1 MTYVS
6 ARFAQADPGIV
17 SGSTI
22 ERKKM
27 STKTIYKRIALVA
40 VAGLVSGLVSVAP
53 ANAAGTVPVWT
64 DADDIQYGY
73 IGQTISDTF
82 GLTLAVGDDTEAEV
96 GSTLSVS
103 APSGSGVTLADQNG
117 SATGA
122 VAMFS
127 ATGFAAGLATAVATP
142 AVSAAGAISFG
153 TAPTAA
159 GAMTVG
165 TATIIPD
172 VAGTYT
178 LTLTPSTGAAV
189 SQTIYVADLY
199 VTTADG
205 LASGLQNRLVANGVA
220 GPNNT
225 VGLGVRV
232 QASGDPR
239 LVKVTGPGKIVSCGT
254 AADCTIASDLLS
266 AVVVDAASGANDGTM
281 VIATPT
287 VGTVTVEVFDENSAG
302 IYSTASYGKVVITV
316 NAAATAGAISTA
328 TSTAVMTASGTGAVS
343 ADALSL
349 TGASTGNATI
359 GSIDLTL
366 GFVAGQCLAT
376 NVTTVAITG
385 PGLLTVSSG
394 ATNGTGRSLAE
405 IGDCDFDIAIKGD
418 GSTGKSTVTITSG
431 AFTATR
437 TVTFFGSANKIVATQ
452 VLNRAS
458 TAGAALGN
466 TSGST
471 TSAVNLIVTDS
482 TGNPVNNVTPTVVS
496 SNSTVIASGT
506 CSASTATGASYC
518 SVTSAANT
526 AGKTASVTFKTTVS
540 GVDIVSNA
548 VTFTLGGALSKFSWA
563 FGKTSYAPGEK
574 MTITIT
580 GVDATGAA
588 TFDGAKD
595 IFATAITPSAST
607 TYSSTA
613 DLAGVAFVGGKGT
626 ITLFAPLSAGPFSIT
641 AGIEAGFQVAMG
653 AISSTVTTNVVAPA
667 NAEIATLTTLVN
679 SLIAKINALNK
690 LVVKIQKKVN

>member
-1 MTYVS
+1 
-6 ARFAQADPGIV
+6 
-17 SGSTI
+17 
-22 ERKKM
+22 M

-53 ANAAGTVPVWT
+53 ANAAGTLPVWT
-64 DADDIQYGY
+64 DSDDIQYGY

-82 GLTLAVGDDTEAEV
+82 GLTLAVGDNTEAEV
-96 GSTLSVS
+96 GSTLSVA

-117 SATGA
+117 SAAGTTA
-122 VAMFS
+122 VYDN
-127 ATGFAAGLATAVATP
+127 TGFAAGNATSTATP

-153 TAPTAA
+153 TAAAAA
-159 GAMTVG
+159 GTMTVG

-178 LTLTPSTGAAV
+178 LTVTPSSGAAV

-199 VTTADG
+199 ATTADG
-205 LASGLQNRLVANGVA
+205 LASGLQNKLTANGVA

-232 QASGDPR
+232 QAGGDPR

-254 AADCTIASDLLS
+254 AVDCTIASDALS
-266 AVVVDAASGANDGTM
+266 AVVVDSTGGANNGSM

-287 VGTVTVEVFDENSAG
+287 VGTVTVEIFDENSAG
-302 IYSTASYGKVVITV
+302 IYSTSAYGKVVITV
-316 NAAATAGAISTA
+316 NAAATAGAISA

-366 GFVAGQCLAT
+366 AFVAGSCLAT
-376 NVTTVAITG
+376 NLTTVAITG

-431 AFTATR
+431 SYTATR
-437 TVTFFGSANKIVATQ
+437 SVTFFGSANKIVATQ

-466 TSGST
+466 TAGST
-471 TSAVNLIVTDS
+471 TSAVNLLVTDS

-496 SNSTVIASGT
+496 SDSTVIASGT
-506 CSASTATGASYC
+506 CSASTSTGASYC

-540 GVDIVSNA
+540 GVDVVSNP

-580 GVDATGAA
+580 GVDATGAP
-588 TFDGAKD
+588 TFDGSKD

-613 DLAGVAFVGGKGT
+613 DLNGVDFVDGKGT
-626 ITLFAPLSAGPFSIT
+626 ITIFAPLSAGPFSVT
-641 AGIEAGFQVAMG
+641 AGIEAGFVTAMG
-653 AISSTVTTNVVAPA
+653 ATSSTVSTTVTDSASMSA
-667 NAEIATLTTLVN
+667 LTTLIN

-690 LVVKIQKKVN
+690 LVIKIQKKVRA

>member
-1 MTYVS
+1 V
-6 ARFAQADPGIV
+6 
-17 SGSTI
+17 
-22 ERKKM
+22 
-27 STKTIYKRIALVA
+27 KTISLKKVAVVA
-40 VAGLVSGLVSVAP
+40 VASLGFGLMSVVP
-53 ANAAGTVPVWT
+53 AQAAGTLPVWT
-64 DADDIQYGY
+64 DSDDIQYGY

-82 GLTLAVGDDTEAEV
+82 GLTLAVGDNTEAEV
-96 GSTLSVS
+96 GSTLSIS

-117 SATGA
+117 SAAGTTA
-122 VAMFS
+122 VYDN
-127 ATGFAAGLATAVATP
+127 TGFAAGNATSTATP
-142 AVSAAGAISFG
+142 AVSTAGAISFG
-153 TAPTAA
+153 TAAAAA
-159 GAMTVG
+159 GTMTVG

-178 LTLTPSTGAAV
+178 LTVTPSSGAAV
-189 SQTIYVADLY
+189 SETIYVADLY

-205 LASGLQNRLVANGVA
+205 LASGLQNKLTANGVA

-232 QASGDPR
+232 QAGGDPR

-254 AADCTIASDLLS
+254 AADCTIASDSLS
-266 AVVVDAASGANDGTM
+266 AVVVDAAGGANNGSM

-287 VGTVTVEVFDENSAG
+287 VGTVTVEIFDENSAG

-316 NAAATAGAISTA
+316 NAAATAGAVSTA
-328 TSTAVMTASGTGAVS
+328 TSTAVMTASGTGTVS

-349 TGASTGNATI
+349 TGASTGNTTI

-366 GFVAGQCLAT
+366 GFVAGSCLAT

-471 TSAVNLIVTDS
+471 TSAVNLLVTDS
-482 TGNPVNNVTPTVVS
+482 TGNPVNNVTPSVVS
-496 SNSTVIASGT
+496 SDSAVIASGT
-506 CSASTATGASYC
+506 CSASTSTGASYC

-563 FGKTSYAPGEK
+563 FDKASYTAGSK
-574 MTITIT
+574 MTINLT
-580 GVDATGAA
+580 GVDATGAP

-595 IFATAITPSAST
+595 IFVTAITPSAST

-613 DLAGVAFVGGKGT
+613 DLAGVDFVDGKAT
-626 ITLFAPLSAGPFSIT
+626 ITMFAPLTAGPFSVT
-641 AGIEAGFQVAMG
+641 AGIEAGFQTAMG
-653 AISSTVTTNVVAPA
+653 ATSTTVATTVTDGTAALITQIDALNAKIVAL
-667 NAEIATLTTLVN
+667 NA
-679 SLIAKINALNK
+679 LIAKIMKK
-690 LVVKIQKKVN
+690 LGVK